1 MDGEQNLS
9 YDDQCLFC
17 RISRGQAPAQVEYRD
32 EYCLVIRDIQPKAP
46 THLLIIPHRHIPSI
60 HNIQPDDRP
69 LIGHLSLTAAKLA
82 AQMGLDQSGYR
93 LIFNV
98 GRGAGQTIFHIHM
111 HLLAGKSL
119 PGF

>member
-69 LIGHLSLTAAKLA
+69 LIGHLSFIAAKLA
-82 AQMGLDQSGYR
+82 LKIIAYHVARKRS
-93 LIFNV
+93 
-98 GRGAGQTIFHIHM
+98 
-111 HLLAGKSL
+111 
-119 PGF
+119 